1 MMSKKIA
8 IIEDE
13 DALAQN
19 YKDALERVGYLV
31 SVYPDRETA
40 QNSFEASLPDLA
52 IIDIQLG
59 NDKEGGYKLCSWLRS
74 RSETLPIIFYSGLD
88 SEIYQLAGAE
98 HDADEYLI
106 KGQISIKLLRARVDT
121 LLRLVEARKNQSV
134 QTNTINL
141 GSLGFAP
148 DYYIATWNDQDI
160 GLTVGEFLIVGCLIK
175 DPGRVCTRDNL
186 TNALGVTKRIAPDSI
201 NTYIRRIRE
210 KICQIDP
217 GADPITSKRS
227 IGYFWAV
234 EN

>member
-1 MMSKKIA
+1 MMPKKIA

-13 DALAQN
+13 DALARG

-31 SVYPDRETA
+31 SIYPDLKTA
-40 QNSFEASLPDLA
+40 QHSFEASLPDLA

-59 NDKEGGYKLCSWLRS
+59 NDKEGGYKLCGWLRRKS
-74 RSETLPIIFYSGLD
+74 PSLPIIFYTGLD
-88 SEIYQLAGAE
+88 SEIHQLAGAQY
-98 HDADEYLI
+98 DADEYLI
-106 KGQISIKLLRARVDT
+106 KGQVSIKLLRARVDT
-121 LLRLVEARKNQSV
+121 LLRLVEARKNQSA
-134 QTNTINL
+134 QANAINL
-141 GSLGFAP
+141 GPLGLAS
-148 DYYIATWNDQDI
+148 DCYSATWNGQDI
-160 GLTVGEFLIVGCLIK
+160 GLTVSEFLILQCLIK
-175 DPGRVCTRDNL
+175 NPGRVYTRDNL